1 MCRDKLCTITTD
13 GFVVFLKYIFEE
25 FIMNTNSKQQ
35 GFTLI
40 ELIVVIVILGILA
53 ATALPK
59 FADFGSDARIAS
71 LKAVQGS
78 LGATSAMV
86 HGKVLVAVTPPTN
99 VTLEGVTV
107 LLASTVVSGY
117 PKADITLT
125 QAAGINSADYTLVPI
140 SQTATANA
148 PATSATEIAL
158 IPASVVGTVKGLNCY
173 VKYQEP
179 TSTTGSPTIT
189 VTTSSC

>member
-1 MCRDKLCTITTD
+1 
-13 GFVVFLKYIFEE
+13 
-25 FIMNTNSKQQ
+25 MNTSSKQQ

-86 HGKVLVAVTPPTN
+86 HGKVLVAATPPTT
-99 VTLEGVTV
+99 VTMEGVTV
-107 LLASTVVSGY
+107 TLATTVVSGY
-117 PKADITLT
+117 PKADATLA
-125 QAAGINSADYTLVPI
+125 QAAGLNTPGDYTLVPL
-140 SQTATANA
+140 SSAATANS

-158 IPASVVGTVKGLNCY
+158 IPASVAGTVKGLNCF

-179 TSTTGSPTIT
+179 TTTTGSPTIT
-189 VTTSSC
+189 VTSSSC